1 MDSMI
6 RIVYVITL
14 KDFLYNDFTI
24 GGTGGSG
31 SLGSGF
37 LDFLGSH
44 GRSSRLLGGK
54 ERVVLFGGR
63 HGVK

>member
-1 MDSMI
+1 MI

-37 LDFLGSH
+37 LDFLGNC
-44 GRSSRLLGGK
+44 GRSLKFLGGSGS
-54 ERVVLFGGR
+54 ERIVLFGGR
-63 HGVK
+63 HGEK